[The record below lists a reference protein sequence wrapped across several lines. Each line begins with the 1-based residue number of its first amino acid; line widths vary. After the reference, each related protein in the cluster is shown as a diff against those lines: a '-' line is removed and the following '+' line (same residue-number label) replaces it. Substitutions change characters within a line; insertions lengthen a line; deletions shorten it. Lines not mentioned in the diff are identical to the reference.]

1 MFRRLISAVAVL
13 ALVGAVTTAASAQDS
28 TAMKAGVV
36 VKPSYDVF
44 VTAVNAT
51 PATITALKANP
62 SFTADQVTLV
72 NLRDITTDQ
81 PDSTVVVLLKPHS
94 AEIEE
99 LRSVLGTQAVV
110 TGVLQKNTPA
120 LTTADVIA
128 VGQQPDGRI
137 LVFYRVK
144 TQ

>member
-1 MFRRLISAVAVL
+1 MLKRLISAAAVL
-13 ALVGAVTTAASAQDS
+13 ALATVVSTAANAQDS

-44 VTAVNAT
+44 VTAVNGT

-72 NLRDITTDQ
+72 NLRDITADQ
-81 PDSTVVVLLKPHS
+81 PDSSVVVLLKPHA

-128 VGQQPDGRI
+128 VGQQPDGRL